1 MKILFVDDN
10 EVRVRGA
17 TERLV
22 DCCGVR
28 SGDMEHAR
36 SAIEARSALKKT
48 HFDLLVLDILI
59 PNRATDVPTVEAS
72 MYLLDEIVE
81 GDGLIKPVQVIGL
94 TAYEDA
100 LERVSERFAERLWT
114 ILYADIT
121 STAWLES
128 LEKCVAYLKKQAA
141 DREQRRFD
149 ADLLL
154 ITALQKPEMTAV
166 RRLKWNWEAEE
177 PFDSTTFISRGR
189 FRSGGKDYGVVSACP
204 SRVGMVS
211 TAVLSAKLIA
221 QLRPRVCAMVGIC
234 AGVRDKTKLGDI
246 LVADPT
252 WDYQSG
258 KRVKDVVSSTQF
270 SMAPHQL
277 ALSEE
282 LRARADV
289 LRPDHQTW
297 AAIRSEWPTP
307 PPHELRMLVGPV
319 ASGSAVLADGAT
331 VLEVQRQQRNLLGIE
346 MELYGLF
353 AAGATAGRPA
363 PAVIGLKSVCDF
375 ADPDKADDMQEYAA
389 FTSARAAQVYFER
402 FMHELVQAVA

>member
-10 EVRVRGA
+10 ESRIQGA

-22 DCCGVR
+22 GCCGVR
-28 SGDMEHAR
+28 SSDIVHAR
-36 SAIEARSALKKT
+36 SAIEARSALSKT

-59 PNRATDVPTVEAS
+59 PNRTVDTPSVEAS

-81 GDGLIKPVQVIGL
+81 GEGLIKPVQVIGL
-94 TAYEDA
+94 TAFSNA

-128 LEKCVAYLKKQAA
+128 LEKCVTYLKEQAA
-141 DREQRRFD
+141 GREQRRFGT
-149 ADLLL
+149 DLLL
-154 ITALQKPEMTAV
+154 VTALQKPEMTAV
-166 RRLKWNWEAEE
+166 RKLKWDWEAEE

-189 FRSGGKDYGVVSACP
+189 FKSGEQEYKVISACP

-221 QLRPRVCAMVGIC
+221 LLRPRVCAMVGIC

-258 KRVKDVVSSTQF
+258 KRVRDAASATQF
-270 SMAPHQL
+270 SIAPHQL
-277 ALSEE
+277 CLSEE

-289 LRPDHQTW
+289 LRGDHQTL
-297 AAIRSEWPTP
+297 AAIRTEWPSP
-307 PPHELRMLVGPV
+307 PSHELRLLIGPV

-331 VLEVQRQQRNLLGIE
+331 AIEVQRQQRNLIGIE

-363 PAVIGLKSVCDF
+363 PMVIGMKSVCDF

-389 FTSARAAQVYFER
+389 FTSARAVQVYFER